1 MGKAV
6 PLPGVQPALLKWAR
20 KSAHL
25 SLEEVANRSGKSVE
39 KISAWESQ
47 SDAAAPSY
55 TQLEKLAYE
64 LYKRPL
70 AIFFLPVPPSEIKPE
85 AEFRALPDADLRRLS
100 RETVFLIRRARAYQ
114 ASLQEL
120 FGGHSPNAEPIWRE
134 ITLDISKSVADQAT
148 AVRAALGVPPVG
160 ADEWGAPDGDDAL
173 KLWRKAIETGGVF
186 VFKDTF
192 KQRELSGFCL
202 ADPELPV
209 VMINNSTSKTRQI
222 FSLLHELAH
231 VLTNRR
237 AISTFDD
244 APLARLAPPEQTIE
258 RFCNRIAAE
267 ILVPGQDFAVQVA
280 DLRRNVEAL
289 TSDEFAALA
298 ARYRV
303 SREVILRRFRDAD
316 RVSQAFYEER
326 KREWDGQRPEKVGS
340 GGNFYLTKGAYL
352 SERLMSEVFA
362 RYGRRQITVDEAA
375 EFIGVK
381 PKQVYELES
390 RFLRGRAA

>member
-20 KSAHL
+20 ESAHL
-25 SLEEVANRSGKSVE
+25 SLEEVAKRFDKPVE
-39 KISAWESQ
+39 EINAWESG
-47 SDAAAPSY
+47 AAAPSY
-55 TQLEKLAYE
+55 AQLEKLAYE

-70 AIFFLPVPPSEIKPE
+70 AIFFLPSPPSELRPE

-120 FGGHSPNAEPIWRE
+120 FGGRSPNAEPVWRRVS
-134 ITLDISKSVADQAT
+134 LDSSKSIADQAA
-148 AVRAALGVPPVG
+148 AVRAVLGVPPIG
-160 ADEWGAPDGDDAL
+160 AAEWGAPDGDDAL
-173 KLWRKAIETGGVF
+173 KLWRKAIEAGGVF

-192 KQRELSGFCL
+192 KQREISGFCL

-258 RFCNRIAAE
+258 RFCNQIAAE

-280 DLRRNVEAL
+280 GLPRNIEAL

-298 ARYRV
+298 ERYRV

-316 RVSQAFYEER
+316 RVSQSFYEER
-326 KREWDGQRPEKVGS
+326 KREWDGQRPEKDGS

-362 RYGRRQITVDEAA
+362 RYSRRQITVDEAA
-375 EFIGVK
+375 DFIGVK
-381 PKQVYELES
+381 PKHVDELES

>member
-20 KSAHL
+20 ESAHL
-25 SLEEVANRSGKSVE
+25 SLEEVAKRFDKPVE
-39 KISAWESQ
+39 EINAWESG
-47 SDAAAPSY
+47 AAAPSY
-55 TQLEKLAYE
+55 AQLEKLAYE

-70 AIFFLPVPPSEIKPE
+70 AIFFLPSPPSELRPE

-120 FGGHSPNAEPIWRE
+120 FGGRSPNAEPVWRRVS
-134 ITLDISKSVADQAT
+134 LDSSKSIADQAA
-148 AVRAALGVPPVG
+148 AVRAVLGVPPIG
-160 ADEWGAPDGDDAL
+160 AAEWGAPDGDDAL
-173 KLWRKAIETGGVF
+173 KLWRKAIEAGGVF

-192 KQRELSGFCL
+192 KQREISGFCL

-222 FSLLHELAH
+222 FSLLYELAH

-258 RFCNRIAAE
+258 RFCNQIAAE

-280 DLRRNVEAL
+280 GLLRNIEAL

-298 ARYRV
+298 ERYRV

-316 RVSQAFYEER
+316 RVSQSFYEER
-326 KREWDGQRPEKVGS
+326 KREWDGQRPEKDGS

-362 RYGRRQITVDEAA
+362 RYSRRQITVDEAA
-375 EFIGVK
+375 DFIGVK
-381 PKQVYELES
+381 PKHVDELES